1 MKARDVMTTRVVTVA
16 PDDSVLT
23 AARLMLQNR
32 VSGLPVTDD
41 KGRLVGVVTEGDFL
55 RRAETATGRRR
66 PRWLEFALGPGRM
79 AKEYTQL
86 HARKVREVMT
96 VPPVG
101 INEETPL
108 SAAVELMERK
118 HIKRL
123 PVLRDERVVGLVS
136 RANLLHAFTNL
147 ARDALLT
154 APSLDDQAIRERL
167 IADLNR
173 ESWAPLATVNV
184 MVRDG
189 IVDLHGVITDERHR
203 NALIVAAENV
213 PNVKGVR
220 DHLTW
225 VEPMSGLVLYQGD
238 DEAQAAKAS

>member
-1 MKARDVMTTRVVTVA
+1 MKAKDVMTTRVVTVA

-32 VSGLPVTDD
+32 VSGLPVTDN

-66 PRWLEFALGPGRM
+66 PRWLEFVLGPGRM

-86 HARKVREVMT
+86 HARKVQEVMT
-96 VPPVG
+96 VPPIG

-136 RANLLHAFTNL
+136 RANLLHAFANL

-173 ESWAPLATVNV
+173 ESWAPLATVTV
-184 MVRDG
+184 MVRNG

-225 VEPMSGLVLYQGD
+225 VESMSGLILYQGD